1 MVLVGDTPRGAD
13 RHVLGT
19 LYGATMALTEIE
31 EARVR
36 KIVGGFVERRRPPLR
51 IRQELDLAYRISG
64 QSVEIFEI
72 RQRWYEPSEKFE
84 RPVAKANFVR
94 KHAIWK
100 VIGNAPT

>member
-1 MVLVGDTPRGAD
+1 
-13 RHVLGT
+13 
-19 LYGATMALTEIE
+19 MALTEIE
-31 EARVR
+31 EASVR

-84 RPVAKANFVR
+84 RPVAKASFVR

-100 VIGNAPT
+100 VVGNAPT